1 MPASEPTLIRPSTQS
16 PSDRRAGWL
25 AAGGIIGALL
35 ASSCCVLPLALVLL
49 GVSGAW
55 IGQLTALEPY
65 TPLFAVVTLG
75 LIGAGMWHVY
85 LRKAPECTSDTCADP
100 RRRTLTR
107 TALWIGTA
115 LVLLA
120 LTTRWW
126 APLFY

>member
-1 MPASEPTLIRPSTQS
+1 MRAPEPGMIHQSTPRPGE
-16 PSDRRAGWL
+16 DRRAGWL

-55 IGQLTALEPY
+55 IGNLTALEPY
-65 TPLFAVVTLG
+65 TPLFAVVTLAMIATG
-75 LIGAGMWHVY
+75 LWHAY
-85 LRKAPECTSDTCADP
+85 RQPAPCADGTCADP

-107 TALWIGTA
+107 IALWVGA
-115 LVLLA
+115 VLVVVA

>member
-1 MPASEPTLIRPSTQS
+1 MNQKTTPGTAG
-16 PSDRRAGWL
+16 DRRAGWL
-25 AAGGIIGALL
+25 AAGGIAGALL

-55 IGQLTALEPY
+55 IGNLTALEPY

-75 LIGAGMWHVY
+75 LIAAGLWHAY
-85 LRKAPECTSDTCADP
+85 RRQPALCDDGNCADP
-100 RRRTLTR
+100 RFRTLTR
-107 TALWIGTA
+107 AVLWVGAA
-115 LVLLA
+115 LVVVA

>member
-1 MPASEPTLIRPSTQS
+1 MIQPTT

-25 AAGGIIGALL
+25 AAGGIAGALL

-65 TPLFAVVTLG
+65 TPVFAVLTLG
-75 LIGAGMWHVY
+75 LIAGGLWHAY
-85 LRKAPECTSDTCADP
+85 RQPIECADGTCADP
-100 RRRTLTR
+100 RRRTATR
-107 TALWIGTA
+107 IALWVGAA
-115 LVLLA
+115 LVVVA